1 VRAFQPPGAP
11 TRFSLKPTG
20 KGNEVQFDFGAAS
33 GNGVKESE
41 ITYRWSAGGHSG
53 TVKPGT
59 TVVTSSAFQLGQ
71 SVTVRL
77 VAVANVLGQTSEGE
91 AATATVTAYGPPQ
104 APVVS
109 SEGGVEQASLRWQVP
124 GSSNGARV
132 KQVEITTTVKAEG
145 KDAKTDT
152 WTTDDLSGSVDK
164 GDGRKQNVCV
174 KARAQNEH
182 GVWSEYSSESCAST
196 WGDKKATLTR
206 DDSYNCQGQGWGC
219 LKVTVQN
226 WEPGETTCKLP
237 SPRRHDDDEKIK
249 IRVRRIDPSGNG
261 ASDPFPADLLSEGYG
276 DGKDV
281 TGECK

>member
-1 VRAFQPPGAP
+1 M
-11 TRFSLKPTG
+11 
-20 KGNEVQFDFGAAS
+20 
-33 GNGVKESE
+33 
-41 ITYRWSAGGHSG
+41 
-53 TVKPGT
+53 
-59 TVVTSSAFQLGQ
+59 SSR
-71 SVTVRL
+71 S
-77 VAVANVLGQTSEGE
+77 
-91 AATATVTAYGPPQ
+91 
-104 APVVS
+104 
-109 SEGGVEQASLRWQVP
+109 
-124 GSSNGARV
+124 
-132 KQVEITTTVKAEG
+132 EITTTVKAEG